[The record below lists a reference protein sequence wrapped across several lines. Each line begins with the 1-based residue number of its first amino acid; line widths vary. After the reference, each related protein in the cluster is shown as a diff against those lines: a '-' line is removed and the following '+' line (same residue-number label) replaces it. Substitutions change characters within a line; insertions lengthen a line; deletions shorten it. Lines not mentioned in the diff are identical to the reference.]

1 MKTRNSLAIIV
12 LCLLMNVSLF
22 AIPIGTWSVHLP
34 YYQCKSLTGNSTH
47 VWASTDN
54 SLFRLNKSDFS
65 TERITKIEGLSDLT
79 IGTVAYNP
87 ANGVLVVGYQ
97 NGNLDLI
104 KGNKVINLPDIK
116 RSQIVADK
124 SINEIFFIGSLA
136 YLSTGFGIIVVD
148 TDRNEIKD
156 TYLIGPNGGYLGVHD
171 ITSDGVSIYAATST
185 GIYTANLNN
194 PFLANYTSWTQFSGI
209 PVGIYNCIAL
219 IGSKMV
225 VNLSR
230 YQMSQGFNLDEVY
243 YFDFSTSTW
252 DTLPGW
258 YGGHSVKK
266 FSVLNDRLWIADWFG
281 LVQFDTNL
289 TDLGPWYTMGNN
301 VFLFPNDLLPDTD
314 GSIWYADDFV
324 GLVRMTAPY
333 LGTVYRP
340 NGPVSTSAALM
351 DFENGRL
358 CVVPGGHNDAWGNI
372 YNDEGISFYQ
382 NSYWEVIKKSTVPAI
397 DTLIDINFCKIDP
410 ADNTHVWLGSWGK
423 GLVEVRNN
431 AVVNVINQ
439 YNSIL
444 ESKVEYPWCG
454 IGGID
459 YDKDGNLWMVNSHTM
474 KCLKVRKAD
483 NSWAEFDFQGLIVT
497 GTTVGN
503 MMITENGQKWIILPG
518 NGGGFIVFDD
528 NGTIDNTADDKKKKV
543 GFSAG
548 IGALPGTEA
557 LCMVEDKDNE
567 VWVGTDKGIAVFYC
581 AETIFSTA
589 GCDAQ
594 QILIQQGEYTQILM
608 ESQVVTSIAVDGAN
622 RKWIGTESGGVF
634 LMSEDGT
641 EEILH
646 FTAANSPL
654 LHDNVTGITI
664 DPITGEVFFATGKGI
679 VSYRSDAVEG
689 DDVMG
694 DVYAYPNPVRPEYS
708 GPIAIR
714 GLVKDADVK
723 ITDVSG
729 NVVYQTTA
737 LGGQAIW
744 DGNNFQGERA
754 ASGVYLVFITNE
766 DGTETKVTKILLM
779 N

>member
-1 MKTRNSLAIIV
+1 MKLRLTSSLVIFCLV
-12 LCLLMNVSLF
+12 LSGWLSAM
-22 AIPIGTWSVHLP
+22 PIGSWNVHLP
-34 YYQCKSLTGNSTH
+34 YYECKSVTGNATH
-47 VWASTDN
+47 VWSATDN
-54 SLFRLNKSDFS
+54 SLFRLTKSDYT

-79 IGTVAYNP
+79 IGTIAYNEVN
-87 ANGVLVVGYQ
+87 AVLLVGYQ
-97 NGNLDLI
+97 NGNIDLI
-104 KGNKVINLPDIK
+104 KGNRVYNLPDIK

-124 SINEIFFIGSLA
+124 SINEIYFIGTLA
-136 YLSTGFGIIVVD
+136 YLSTGFGIVVVD

-156 TYLIGPNGGYLGVHD
+156 TYLIGPNGSYLAVYD
-171 ITSDGVSIYAATST
+171 ITSDGTTIFAATAS
-185 GIYTANLNN
+185 GIYRAQLNN
-194 PFLANYTSWTQFSGI
+194 PFLANYASWTQYTGL
-209 PVGIYNCIAL
+209 PTGTYNSVNIFKNKL
-219 IGSKMV
+219 IVSY
-225 VNLSR
+225 SR
-230 YQMSQGFNLDEVY
+230 FLMTGAYSTDEVY
-243 YFDFSTSTW
+243 GFDFTSLVW
-252 DTLPGW
+252 AQLPLTGFT
-258 YGGHSVKK
+258 VKK
-266 FSVLNDRLWIADWFG
+266 VTTRGNTLWIADAFG
-281 LVQFDTNL
+281 LIPLDSTFTFN
-289 TDLGPWYTMGNN
+289 GSWYTLGNN
-301 VFLFPNDLLPDTD
+301 VSLFPSDIYPDTD
-314 GSIWYADDFV
+314 GSVWYSDVFE
-324 GLVRMTAPY
+324 GLVRMTSSFSGIA
-333 LGTVYRP
+333 YRP

-351 DFENGRL
+351 DFEDGRL
-358 CVVPGGHNDAWGNI
+358 CVVPGGKDDAWNNI
-372 YNDEGISFYQ
+372 YNSSGISFYQ
-382 NSYWEVIKKSTVPAI
+382 NSFWDVMKKTTVPAI

-423 GLVEVRNN
+423 GLIEVRNN
-431 AVVNVINQ
+431 NVVNVFNH
-439 YNSIL
+439 YNTIL
-444 ESKVEYPWCG
+444 DSKIEYPWCG

-459 YDKDGNLWMVNSHTM
+459 YDEEGNLWMVNSHTT

-483 NSWAEFDFQGLIVT
+483 ATWAEFDFQGLLVT

-503 MMITENGQKWIILPG
+503 LMITENGQKWMILPR
-518 NGGGFIVFDD
+518 NGGMLVFDD
-528 NGTIDNTADDKKKKV
+528 NGTIDVTADDKKKKL

-548 IGALPGTEA
+548 AGAIPGTDV
-557 LCMVEDKDNE
+557 LCMAEDKDNE
-567 VWVGTDKGIAVFYC
+567 VWIGTDHGIAVFYC
-581 AETIFSTA
+581 AETIFGTA

-608 ESQVVTSIAVDGAN
+608 ESQVVTALAVDGAN

-654 LHDNVTGITI
+654 LNDNVTGITI

-679 VSYRSDAVEG
+679 VSYKSDAVDG
-689 DDVMG
+689 DDNMG

-723 ITDVSG
+723 ITDISG
-729 NVVYQTTA
+729 SVVFQTTS

-766 DGTETKVTKILLM
+766 DGTEKKVTKILLM